1 MAYSFIPQGGITMAP
16 NFINFDHAPTIIVT
30 NEDIAKLICSKH
42 GMKFVLHA
50 YDLSNPEPILFHIEK
65 RSEDGSYVEETLT
78 PNPNEKPISYL
89 KRIGWFPERI
99 NGESRAAYFERIKN
113 S

>member
-1 MAYSFIPQGGITMAP
+1 MAFNPIFNVPTKIITT
-16 NFINFDHAPTIIVT
+16 DDIVR
-30 NEDIAKLICSKH
+30 LICSKH
-42 GMKFVLHA
+42 GMKYVPHA
-50 YDLSNPEPILFHIEK
+50 INFSNPAPILFHIEK
-65 RSEDGSYVEETLT
+65 RSEDDSYVEETLT